1 MLITV
6 FEKRIDGH
14 SENFNKELENIRNQK
29 NQSELK
35 KTVTEMKIHWKELKE
50 DEVIDLVISDL
61 KDRKK
66 RKLPDHNNR
75 KKDKF

>member
-29 NQSELK
+29 EPVRAEENNNRNENTLEGIK
-35 KTVTEMKIHWKELKE
+35 RRRGDTP
-50 DEVIDLVISDL
+50 SD
-61 KDRKK
+61 KWSKRQKK
-66 RKLPDHNNR
+66 RKSPDHNNK

>member
-29 NQSELK
+29 EPVGAEENSNRNENTLEGIK
-35 KTVTEMKIHWKELKE
+35 RRWG
-50 DEVIDLVISDL
+50 DRPSD
-61 KDRKK
+61 KWSKRQKK
-66 RKLPDHNNR
+66 RKSPDHNNR

>member
-29 NQSELK
+29 EPVGAEENSNRNENTL
-35 KTVTEMKIHWKELKE
+35 EGI
-50 DEVIDLVISDL
+50 
-61 KDRKK
+61 K
-66 RKLPDHNNR
+66 RR
-75 KKDKF
+75 

>member
-1 MLITV
+1 MDTV
-6 FEKRIDGH
+6 RI
-14 SENFNKELENIRNQK
+14 SNKELENIRNQK
-29 NQSELK
+29 EPVGLK

-66 RKLPDHNNR
+66 EITWS
-75 KKDKF
+75 